1 MHSPARPAGSPSLL
15 FGTPT
20 RDIKPMPTSRFAT
33 QARTPHSPPPQGA
46 GYLVFPHGSTAASL
60 SSKIRVRR
68 LLPSR
73 REEEAERQR
82 QAQLDEAY
90 ARVSYAMP
98 PCARRASRWRP
109 RRHGR
114 ARSTGSAA
122 AASCAT
128 PRANRDYAKTDAIR
142 EELRISGLERVLV
155 ERWASYESR
164 WADLVKAGRERPQTK
179 DVRFEDVPW
188 PVCPAEGQSAVRG
201 FLLAGLTVRGCA
213 VTKKE
218 RVRSSLLRW
227 HPDKMTAV
235 LARVADADVEAV
247 QRGINVI
254 VLCLQQLNSR
264 VDSTCALASFVGH
277 ASFALRYSATQV
289 NATRTGTSTS
299 GPIVAA
305 NASSDPTP
313 YVAIDTAIASSCTH
327 YKRCLCLNSNQSLT
341 KLLLPAVKACTT
353 AIS

>member
-1 MHSPARPAGSPSLL
+1 
-15 FGTPT
+15 
-20 RDIKPMPTSRFAT
+20 MPTSRFAT

-46 GYLVFPHGSTAASL
+46 GYLVFPHGESAASL
-60 SSKIRVRR
+60 SSKIE
-68 LLPSR
+68 SADSAIR

-90 ARVSYAMP
+90 A
-98 PCARRASRWRP
+98 ARLVRDAAVRK
-109 RRHGR
+109 
-114 ARSTGSAA
+114 ARLEMEAA
-122 AASCAT
+122 EARKGEIDWVRSGGILRDAQG
-128 PRANRDYAKTDAIR
+128 NRDYAKTDAIR

-188 PVCPAEGQSAVRG
+188 PVCPAAGQSAVALADLTVDRVED

-227 HPDKMTAV
+227 HPDKMTGV
-235 LARVADADVEAV
+235 LARVVDADLEAV

-264 VDSTCALASFVGH
+264 VDST
-277 ASFALRYSATQV
+277 
-289 NATRTGTSTS
+289 
-299 GPIVAA
+299 
-305 NASSDPTP
+305 
-313 YVAIDTAIASSCTH
+313 
-327 YKRCLCLNSNQSLT
+327 
-341 KLLLPAVKACTT
+341 
-353 AIS
+353 